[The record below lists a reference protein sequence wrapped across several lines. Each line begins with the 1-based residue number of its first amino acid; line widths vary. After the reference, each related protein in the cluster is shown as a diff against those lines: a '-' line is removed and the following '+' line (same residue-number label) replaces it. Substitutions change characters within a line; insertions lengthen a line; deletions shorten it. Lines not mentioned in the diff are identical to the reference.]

1 MLVCGGWA
9 GGRGGWVHVGSCE
22 NLRATRQNLRAIR
35 QNLRAH
41 PTAPHRP
48 TRLTPR
54 LRPNH
59 IPHPRTFTP
68 HLIPRPPPHVCMC
81 RRSVCGR
88 SMCVWVVRRGGDGA
102 GEVSWGAGG
111 RAGERGG
118 GGREERWETRRR
130 MTMEDAASVG
140 RRTLRFSTVFNH
152 VGQRSNGHATPVDR
166 VCSSH
171 AHRKQNFAASRG
183 VTPLVPPKEHPV
195 EYGG

>member
-9 GGRGGWVHVGSCE
+9 GGRGGWVHVGTCE

-48 TRLTPR
+48 IRLTPR

-68 HLIPRPPPHVCMC
+68 TSYPDPHPMCACVGAPRVAVRCACGLCEEVAMVRVRC
-81 RRSVCGR
+81 RGERVG
-88 SMCVWVVRRGGDGA
+88 VRGRGG
-102 GEVSWGAGG
+102 S
-111 RAGERGG
+111 
-118 GGREERWETRRR
+118 EERWETRRR

-140 RRTLRFSTVFNH
+140 RRTLRSSTVFNH
-152 VGQRSNGHATPVDR
+152 MGQRSNGHATPVDR

-183 VTPLVPPKEHPV
+183 ATPLVPPKEHPV